1 MNRLG
6 RGEHMRRRKCCVE
19 VLKNRHAARY
29 RLASSIFRF
38 VAFDLPVPGY
48 SLAEDFAKRVMEG

>member
-29 RLASSIFRF
+29 RLANRF
-38 VAFDLPVPGY
+38 SDL
-48 SLAEDFAKRVMEG
+48 LAVEFAAR